1 MTKRTDLQ
9 SAIDATIR
17 DGQTLYLAGFSH
29 LIPFAAGHEIIRQ
42 GYTDL
47 ELVRATPDLIYDR
60 MIAAGC
66 ASKATF
72 SWAGNPGVG
81 CLRAFRRAVE
91 EGIPAPIEIE
101 EYTHFGMVARL
112 KAGAQKLPFVPL
124 RTFAG
129 SDLPDHNPKIRTV
142 TDPYSDDREGSD
154 GEGEGENKSKSRNET
169 DEVHVV
175 PPLEP
180 DIAVVRAQR
189 ADAEGNAQLWG
200 IVGETVDA
208 ALAAE
213 TVVLTVEQV
222 VDESVVRS
230 DPNRTMIPG
239 TAVDYVVEVPY
250 GSHPSY
256 VQGYYDRDNPS
267 YVEWDEVSESHESTL
282 DWLDE
287 WVYGVSDHREYLDK
301 LDAERLLDLQPKA
314 DYAEPINVGD
324 YS

>member
-1 MTKRTDLQ
+1 MTEQTTLE
-9 SAIDATIR
+9 SAIDAAVE
-17 DGQTLYLAGFSH
+17 DGQSLYLAGFSH
-29 LIPFAAGHEIIRQ
+29 LIPFASGHEIIRQ

-91 EGIPAPIEIE
+91 EGVPNPLEIE

-129 SDLPDHNPKIRTV
+129 SDLPEYNDKIRTV
-142 TDPYSDDREGSD
+142 ADPFSDDSE
-154 GEGEGENKSKSRNET
+154 NET
-169 DEVHVV
+169 EDVHVV

-180 DIAVVRAQR
+180 DTAVVRAQR
-189 ADAEGNAQLWG
+189 ADADGNAQLWG

-208 ALAAE
+208 ALAAD
-213 TVVLTVEQV
+213 TVVLSVEQV
-222 VDESVVRS
+222 VDESVIRS

-267 YVEWDEVSESHESTL
+267 YVEWDEVSETHESTL

-287 WVYGVSDHREYLDK
+287 WVYEVTDHREYLEK
-301 LDAERLLDLQPKA
+301 LDAERLLDLQPQP
-314 DYAEPINVGD
+314 DYAEPIDMGD

>member
-1 MTKRTDLQ
+1 MTEQTTLE
-9 SAIDATIR
+9 SAIDAAVE
-17 DGQTLYLAGFSH
+17 DGQSLYLAGFSH
-29 LIPFAAGHEIIRQ
+29 LIPFASGHEIIRQ

-91 EGIPAPIEIE
+91 EGVPNPLEIE

-129 SDLPDHNPKIRTV
+129 SDLPEYNDKIRTV
-142 TDPYSDDREGSD
+142 ADPFSDDGEN
-154 GEGEGENKSKSRNET
+154 EGE
-169 DEVHVV
+169 DVHVV

-180 DIAVVRAQR
+180 DTAVVRAQR
-189 ADAEGNAQLWG
+189 ADADGNAQLWG

-213 TVVLTVEQV
+213 TVVLSVEQV
-222 VDESVVRS
+222 VDESVIRS

-239 TAVDYVVEVPY
+239 TAVDYVVEIPY

-267 YVEWDEVSESHESTL
+267 YVEWDEVSETHESTL

-287 WVYGVSDHREYLDK
+287 WVYEVTDHREYLEK
-301 LDAERLLDLQPKA
+301 LDAERLLDLQPQP
-314 DYAEPINVGD
+314 DYAEPIDMGD